1 MTSNS
6 EILALAEHHLG
17 TDNKKGPA
25 FARKSFMIMAR
36 PSGFEPET
44 FASGGQR
51 SIQLSYGRINTLF
64 EKSRGHAAHDSA
76 VLSRFAPSIKATGG

>member
-44 FASGGQR
+44 FASGGR
-51 SIQLSYGRINTLF
+51 RCTVLETGLNRPKIRMINHLPKNLT
-64 EKSRGHAAHDSA
+64 R
-76 VLSRFAPSIKATGG
+76 